1 MSGWRSPMASASS
14 PLAETPNTAV
24 RSAGSATPKRVRAH
38 RRTSSTKNVSCAANR
53 SGSNPGEYSW
63 RRSVSSASRCA
74 PTIIVDGTA
83 AVSRT
88 PPHCDISWPSP
99 ANTIASGGSGG
110 TYTVTCRPPSYLNRS
125 VTSSPAMDIVAVSL
139 SVAQPAAFAGGA
151 AGGFIVADPV
161 AAGESAEAAFEAG
174 AEPAGDLG
182 GTGCC
187 QRPRGP
193 EIRQRFCVALPGLLG
208 DRSASLSHTL

>member
-1 MSGWRSPMASASS
+1 MSIAGELVTERFKYDGGRRVTVYVPPDPPEAIVFAGDGQLISQWGGV
-14 PLAETPNTAV
+14 LETAAV
-24 RSAGSATPKRVRAH
+24 P
-38 RRTSSTKNVSCAANR
+38 STM
-53 SGSNPGEYSW
+53 
-63 RRSVSSASRCA
+63 
-74 PTIIVDGTA
+74 IIVDGTA

-88 PPHCDISWPSP
+88 PPHCDIGWPSP

-110 TYTVTCRPPSYLNRS
+110 TYTVTRRPPSYLNRS

-174 AEPAGDLG
+174 AEPAGELG

-187 QRPRGP
+187 QRPRAP
-193 EIRQRFCVALPGLLG
+193 RSV
-208 DRSASLSHTL
+208 SASV